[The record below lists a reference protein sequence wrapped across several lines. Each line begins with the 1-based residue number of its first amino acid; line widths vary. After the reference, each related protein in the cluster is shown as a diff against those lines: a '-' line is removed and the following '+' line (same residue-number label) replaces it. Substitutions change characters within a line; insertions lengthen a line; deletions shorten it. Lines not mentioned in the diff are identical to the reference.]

1 MREVIFDTE
10 TTGLDPADGHRIIQ
24 IGAVEIIDLVPSGR
38 DYMTL
43 IDPEREIDE
52 GAARIH
58 GITTEKLAGA
68 PKFAEIVDDFLAFV
82 GDAPLVAHNAEFDRR
97 FLNAELE
104 RLGRDPLPGE
114 RFVDTLEIAR
124 AKFPGQKNSLDVLCR
139 RFGIDNSMRT
149 LHDALLDC
157 RILAEVYLE
166 LRGGRQAGLG
176 LEGEGG
182 QPAPSSHGSSPAGR
196 ASPVMS
202 ADLPAP
208 RKYHA
213 PRPHAPSPEE
223 ERAHRRFLETLVDPL
238 WQRLEARS

>member
-10 TTGLDPADGHRIIQ
+10 TTGLDPAEGHRIIQ
-24 IGAVEIIDLVPSGR
+24 IGAVEIVDLVPTGR

-52 GAARIH
+52 AAARVH
-58 GITTEKLAGA
+58 GITAQKLAGA
-68 PKFAEIVDDFLAFV
+68 PKFAEIVDDFLDFV

-104 RLGRDPLPGE
+104 RLGREPLPAE

-166 LRGGRQAGLG
+166 LRGGRQTGLG
-176 LEGEGG
+176 LEPEEEGG
-182 QPAPSSHGSSPAGR
+182 KRESSGRRSAEAPGVPLPPAP
-196 ASPVMS
+196 
-202 ADLPAP
+202 P
-208 RKYHA
+208 RRFHA
-213 PRPHAPSPEE
+213 PRPHAPNPEE
-223 ERAHRRFLETLVDPL
+223 EEAHRRFLETLKDPL
-238 WQRLEARS
+238 WQRLRAEG

>member
-24 IGAVEIIDLVPSGR
+24 IGALEIIDLIPTGR
-38 DYMTL
+38 DFMTL

-68 PKFAEIVDDFLAFV
+68 PKFAEIVDDFFSFI

-104 RLGRDPLPGE
+104 RLGREPLPGE

-166 LRGGRQAGLG
+166 LKGGRQAGLG
-176 LEGEGG
+176 LDVQTKDEGPHDRGVS
-182 QPAPSSHGSSPAGR
+182 PTAPLATIAHQTE
-196 ASPVMS
+196 
-202 ADLPAP
+202 P

-213 PRPHAPSPEE
+213 PRPHAPSAAEE
-223 ERAHRRFLETLVDPL
+223 EAHRRFLETLSDPL
-238 WQRLEARS
+238 WRRLEAES